1 MNVPE
6 PSFEH
11 IVAMSDGIGTFEHAD
26 HSVARV
32 GEGYCTD
39 DMARLLIS
47 ACREL
52 RPDAVVVGLA
62 GMAYR
67 FLAGAQGVDGKVRNR
82 RAAGGRW
89 RGRHGVE
96 DCWGRAMWAFGTAM
110 HRAPENWMRQ
120 RARSSFDRGLQQRSP
135 WPRAMSFAALG
146 AAEVL
151 ADQPSHPDAPQLLAD
166 CVDVVGRPSD
176 DRAWAWPE
184 ARLTYANAV
193 LAEGLVAAGSLLERP
208 DVLDDGLIALRW
220 LLSRETVDGHLSPT
234 GTGGAG
240 PGDPAPMFD
249 QQPIEAATMA
259 DACARAYVATGD
271 PAWHEGL
278 ELAIGW
284 FLGVNDVG
292 LPVADLDRGA
302 GYDGLEAN
310 GVNLNQGTES
320 TLALITTLQHAR
332 AMAPSR

>member
-1 MNVPE
+1 MKVPE
-6 PSFEH
+6 PSFAH

-26 HSVARV
+26 HSATRV

-39 DMARLLIS
+39 DMARLLIA
-47 ACREL
+47 ACREPL
-52 RPDAVVVGLA
+52 PDAAVERLA
-62 GMAYR
+62 RMAYR
-67 FLAGAQGVDGKVRNR
+67 FLTGAQGVDGKVRNR

-89 RGRHGVE
+89 RGQYVVE

-135 WPRAMSFAALG
+135 SPRAMSFAALG

-151 ADQPSHPDAPQLLAD
+151 ADQPRHDGASRLLAD

-176 DRAWAWPE
+176 DRTWAWPE

-193 LAEGLVAAGSLLERP
+193 LAEGLVAAGSLLDRS
-208 DVLDDGLIALRW
+208 DVLDDGLIALGW
-220 LLSRETVDGHLSPT
+220 LLARETVDGHLSPT

-240 PGDPAPMFD
+240 PSDLAPMFD

-259 DACARAYVATGD
+259 DACARAYAATGD
-271 PAWHEGL
+271 PAWHEGV

-284 FLGVNDVG
+284 FLGGNDVG
-292 LPVADLDRGA
+292 VPVGDLDHGA
-302 GYDGLEAN
+302 GYDGLETN

-320 TLALITTLQHAR
+320 TLALITTLQHAST
-332 AMAPSR
+332 MATNW

>member
-1 MNVPE
+1 
-6 PSFEH
+6 
-11 IVAMSDGIGTFEHAD
+11 MSDGIGTFEHAD

-39 DMARLLIS
+39 DMARLLIA
-47 ACREL
+47 ACREP
-52 RPDAVVVGLA
+52 RPDAVVGGLA
-62 GMAYR
+62 RMAYH
-67 FLAGAQGVDGKVRNR
+67 FLTGAQGVDGKVRNR

-89 RGRHGVE
+89 RGRHVVE

-110 HRAPENWMRQ
+110 HRAPENSMRQ

-135 WPRAMSFAALG
+135 SPRAMSFAALG

-151 ADQPSHPDAPQLLAD
+151 AAEPRHRGAWRLLAD

-176 DRAWAWPE
+176 DPEWAWPE

-193 LAEGLVAAGSLLERP
+193 LADGLVAAGSLLERP

-220 LLSRETVDGHLSPT
+220 LLARETVDGHLSPT
-234 GTGGAG
+234 GAGGAG
-240 PGDPAPMFD
+240 PGDLPPMFD

-271 PAWHEGL
+271 PAWHDGL

-284 FLGVNDVG
+284 FLGANDVG
-292 LPVADLDRGA
+292 AFVGDVDHGA
-302 GYDGLEAN
+302 GYDGLTVD

-332 AMAPSR
+332 AMVAIR